1 MEWMGKPT
9 VIESDCL
16 YIVKAL
22 QDSTADRAHFS
33 GIIKEIKA
41 SMMLLTEVKISKI
54 GRECNRVAHELASL
68 ARRTMHCA
76 VWRSQTPS
84 YISELLKL
92 DCNFP
97 SF

>member
-1 MEWMGKPT
+1 
-9 VIESDCL
+9 
-16 YIVKAL
+16 
-22 QDSTADRAHFS
+22 
-33 GIIKEIKA
+33 
-41 SMMLLTEVKISKI
+41 MMLLPEVKISKI

-76 VWRSQTPS
+76 VWRSQTP